1 MAKSSDYEVG
11 FKKPPKKNQYK
22 NGDHGNPHGRPKGTK
37 NLKTD
42 LAEELSE
49 MIAVRE
55 NGRTRKI
62 SKQRALL
69 KGVMARAM
77 QGDQRAATNIF
88 SLTMKLLIDEMEKEA
103 PAEID
108 GKDRAIF
115 DDFIRRYAER
125 QQKTGR
131 SK

>member
-1 MAKSSDYEVG
+1 MANPANYEVG

-55 NGRTRKI
+55 NGHTRKI

-69 KGVMARAM
+69 KGVLARAM

-88 SLTMKLLIDEMEKEA
+88 SLAMKLLIDEMEKET
-103 PAEID
+103 PTVID
-108 GKDRAIF
+108 GKDREIF
-115 DDFIRRYAER
+115 DDFIRRYVER
-125 QQKTGR
+125 QQKTGK

>member
-11 FKKPPKKNQYK
+11 FKKPPKKHQYK

-49 MIAVRE
+49 MIPVRE

-88 SLTMKLLIDEMEKEA
+88 SLALRLLANELEKDVQA
-103 PAEID
+103 GVDPV
-108 GKDRAIF
+108 DRAIF
-115 DDFIRRYAER
+115 DDFVRRHAER
-125 QQKTGR
+125 QDKTE
-131 SK
+131 KKK